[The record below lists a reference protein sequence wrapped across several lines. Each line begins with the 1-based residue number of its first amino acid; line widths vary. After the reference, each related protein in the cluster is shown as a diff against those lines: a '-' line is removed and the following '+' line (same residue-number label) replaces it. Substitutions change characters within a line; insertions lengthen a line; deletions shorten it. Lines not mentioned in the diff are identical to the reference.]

1 MLLVRFQCLT
11 LLMKR
16 TDDAM
21 DEPKPAEIRLYEVDY
36 EDPER
41 LVQVRKV
48 ETLSHFDA
56 RQYVRANNRV
66 KRIIRSVN
74 RGPA

>member
-1 MLLVRFQCLT
+1 MILFRCLILLL
-11 LLMKR
+11 KR

-21 DEPKPAEIRLYEVDY
+21 DDPKPAELRLYEVDY

>member
-1 MLLVRFQCLT
+1 M
-11 LLMKR
+11 
-16 TDDAM
+16 DDQ
-21 DEPKPAEIRLYEVDY
+21 KPAEIRLFEVDY

-48 ETLSHFDA
+48 ETISHFDA